1 MPPRIDA
8 PLREESSR
16 FLMFRWLHA
25 LRFWL
30 DCARWQAFGQS
41 LLPAVLA
48 LVLVWG
54 EDGFSLSAGILAVL
68 GVLLVHTSTNLL
80 DDYFD
85 YRCESVQVR
94 QAMVDG
100 GMRARSHKCHYIL
113 SGATTLGRLLA
124 AALVFGGLAV
134 VIGLYLVWLRGVGIA
149 AIAAAGAFCCY
160 FYSAPPIRLSFHY
173 LGEAAVGVVFGPI
186 LMSGVSLAACGRV
199 SAPVLFFSIPIGI
212 LVTNI
217 VYTHAILDFEPDRR
231 AGKNTLAVFFGSPK
245 RAFWLMFA
253 MVIAAYVIP
262 AAAVAG
268 GRLSPKMLLMLLTL
282 PMACG
287 LIRSVRR
294 FVRAPNET
302 VRRRFWMGPM
312 EYWPQICQAGIDWY
326 MVRWYLSRNLLT
338 FYCVLIAAAAI
349 WDRAAR

>member
-1 MPPRIDA
+1 
-8 PLREESSR
+8 
-16 FLMFRWLHA
+16 MFRWLRFV
-25 LRFWL
+25 RFWF

-41 LLPAVLA
+41 LLPALLA

-54 EDGFSLSAGILAVL
+54 EDGFSFPAGILAVL

-85 YRCESVQVR
+85 YRCESVQIR

-124 AALVFGGLAV
+124 AALIFGALATL
-134 VIGLYLVWLRGVGIA
+134 IGLYLVWLRGTAIIA
-149 AIAAAGAFCCY
+149 VAAAGAFFCY

-186 LMSGVSLAACGRV
+186 LMSGVALAACGNV
-199 SAPVLFFSIPIGI
+199 PMPIFFFSIPVGI

-245 RAFWLMFA
+245 RAFWLMTA
-253 MVIAAYVIP
+253 MVIAAYLIP
-262 AAAVAG
+262 AAAVAFG
-268 GRLSPKMLLMLLTL
+268 HLSARVLLTLLTL
-282 PMACG
+282 PLACG
-287 LIRSVRR
+287 LVHSMRR
-294 FVRAPNET
+294 FVRAPNEA

-338 FYCVLIAAAAI
+338 SYCVLIALAAI
-349 WDRAAR
+349 WERAAR

>member
-1 MPPRIDA
+1 
-8 PLREESSR
+8 
-16 FLMFRWLHA
+16 MFRWLHA

-134 VIGLYLVWLRGVGIA
+134 VIGLYLVWLRGAGIA